1 MEIFCIYFQDL
12 WRIYFIFLM
21 QSKIFNPW
29 KTLLEE
35 GYNFRFEEREFRWG
49 TTISNDCVWFS
60 FLGGGGEGDKA
71 FPLDIV
77 LALCLVSFS
86 EGVYLFSQRNWS
98 CESIVPEPPT
108 MVTYVSVV
116 LSVHVKN
123 HCICLVAFSM
133 IIFRYTKL
141 KGITILWTRL
151 PLPYLSCSL
160 IFLISIL
167 SFNLSITANLS
178 YASAFHIEKWL
189 PSQVSAPF
197 RVSFPALHLAVF
209 LVSF

>member
-1 MEIFCIYFQDL
+1 
-12 WRIYFIFLM
+12 M
-21 QSKIFNPW
+21 QRKIFNPW

-35 GYNFRFEEREFRWG
+35 GYNFSFRRKRVPLGHHYIKRLCMVFFFGWG
-49 TTISNDCVWFS
+49 W
-60 FLGGGGEGDKA
+60 GGGRSLSPGY
-71 FPLDIV
+71 
-77 LALCLVSFS
+77 SFS
-86 EGVYLFSQRNWS
+86 LVLGFLLGRGVLVLTKKLKLWEHSSWTTYYGYL
-98 CESIVPEPPT
+98 
-108 MVTYVSVV
+108 YSVV

-178 YASAFHIEKWL
+178 YASAFQIEKWL
-189 PSQVSAPF
+189 PSQVCAPF